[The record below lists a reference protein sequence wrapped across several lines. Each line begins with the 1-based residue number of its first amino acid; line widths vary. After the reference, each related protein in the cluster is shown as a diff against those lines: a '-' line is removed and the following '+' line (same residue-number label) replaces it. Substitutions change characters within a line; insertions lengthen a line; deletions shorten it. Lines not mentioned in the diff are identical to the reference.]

1 MDLYGGAGPPVKWLL
16 VYKTHEYYN
25 KMLQVPQT
33 RVNGALGCK
42 CVHAYI
48 TLHCISLHCIV
59 HHTCISNLHPKKT
72 KNYSN
77 IGKKNMITI

>member
-25 KMLQVPQT
+25 KILQVSQT

-48 TLHCISLHCIV
+48 TLHCISLHCIAL
-59 HHTCISNLHPKKT
+59 HTQ
-72 KNYSN
+72 N
-77 IGKKNMITI
+77 IIFICLALEYIASQVYI

>member
-25 KMLQVPQT
+25 KILQVSQT

-48 TLHCISLHCIV
+48 TLHCIAFHCIALRYI
-59 HHTCISNLHPKKT
+59 HRT
-72 KNYSN
+72 
-77 IGKKNMITI
+77 